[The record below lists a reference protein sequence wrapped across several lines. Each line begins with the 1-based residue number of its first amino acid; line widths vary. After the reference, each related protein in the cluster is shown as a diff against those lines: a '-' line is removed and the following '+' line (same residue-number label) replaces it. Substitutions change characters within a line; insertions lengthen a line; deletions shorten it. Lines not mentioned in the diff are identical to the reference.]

1 MKRSRFPRRA
11 KQTPDTDLLVRL
23 SNELAG
29 ATSRLEDSFWEDR
42 LAKQVTRLLSEKD
55 EQTITNALDQLY
67 SATDQTYGALVDVVE
82 ACAETRH
89 SDSASSHDVIL
100 IALPILAWSRFQ
112 IPSGPIHADHLLSI
126 RVQLQAHLLAG
137 DARLGLA
144 DFLFSP
150 DQLPQSYVDTANLA
164 EKLARAALHSRDLKI
179 DPSVVAETISFL
191 SDTRYLVAAV
201 AGVRGAPL
209 FRWQEGDLTR
219 DEAIARWSEQGSE
232 VLRPLLPACA
242 MDFLPPMAY
251 HAALRE
257 ADLASRP
264 YSLVSAI
271 SFLQTVMARP
281 AADFRAVIGAYHD
294 KQLEEFRIG
303 FCLRGRTEVIHGV
316 VWPLLEN
323 EDDGNETPNQ
333 IEAVLRTS
341 GVVDV
346 LILDQRLPVEY
357 CDDCGAP
364 LYPSPDGE
372 TVHAEMPDEPS
383 EAAPRHL
390 H

>member
-1 MKRSRFPRRA
+1 M
-11 KQTPDTDLLVRL
+11 
-23 SNELAG
+23 
-29 ATSRLEDSFWEDR
+29 EDNFWEDQ
-42 LAKQVTRLLSEKD
+42 LIKQIHRLLSEKD
-55 EQTITNALDQLY
+55 ERTITDTLDQLY
-67 SATDQTYGALVDVVE
+67 AGTDQAYDALIDVIE
-82 ACAETRH
+82 SCAETRY
-89 SDSASSHDVIL
+89 SDAGSGHDAIL

-112 IPSGPIHADHLLSI
+112 IPSGPIHADHLSSI
-126 RVQLQAHLLAG
+126 RVQLQAHLLANG
-137 DARLGLA
+137 VRLGLA

-150 DQLPQSYVDTANLA
+150 DQLPQSYVDTAALT
-164 EKLARAALHSRDLKI
+164 EKLMRAALHNRDLKI
-179 DPSVVAETISFL
+179 DVTQMAETISFL

-201 AGVRGAPL
+201 AGTRGAPL
-209 FRWQEGDLTR
+209 FRWQEGDLGRVLAVTR
-219 DEAIARWSEQGSE
+219 WNEQGSE

-242 MDFLPPMAY
+242 MDMLPPMAY

-257 ADLASRP
+257 ADRASRP
-264 YSLVSAI
+264 YSLIAAI
-271 SFLQTVMARP
+271 SFLQTVMGRP
-281 AADFRAVIGAYHD
+281 SADFRAVIGSYHD

-303 FCLRGRTEVIHGV
+303 FCLRGHIEVIHGV
-316 VWPLLEN
+316 VWPLLES
-323 EDDGNETPNQ
+323 EDEGTETPSQ
-333 IEAVLRTS
+333 IEAVLRAN

-346 LILDQRLPVEY
+346 LVLDQRLPIEY

>member
-11 KQTPDTDLLVRL
+11 KQTPDTELLVRL
-23 SNELAG
+23 STELADS
-29 ATSRLEDSFWEDR
+29 TSRLEDNFWEDQ
-42 LAKQVTRLLSEKD
+42 LIKQIHRLLSEKD
-55 EQTITNALDQLY
+55 ERTITDTLDQLY
-67 SATDQTYGALVDVVE
+67 AGTDQAYDALIDVIE
-82 ACAETRH
+82 SCAETRY
-89 SDSASSHDVIL
+89 SDAGSGHDAIL

-112 IPSGPIHADHLLSI
+112 IPSGPIHADHLSSI
-126 RVQLQAHLLAG
+126 RVQLQAHLLANG
-137 DARLGLA
+137 VRLGLA

-150 DQLPQSYVDTANLA
+150 DQLPQSYVDTAALT
-164 EKLARAALHSRDLKI
+164 EKLMRAALHNRDLKI
-179 DPSVVAETISFL
+179 DVTQMAETISFL

-201 AGVRGAPL
+201 AGTRGAPL
-209 FRWQEGDLTR
+209 FRWQEGDLGRALAVTR
-219 DEAIARWSEQGSE
+219 WNEQGSE

-242 MDFLPPMAY
+242 MDMLPPMAY

-257 ADLASRP
+257 ADRASRP
-264 YSLVSAI
+264 YSLIAAI
-271 SFLQTVMARP
+271 SFLQTVMGRP
-281 AADFRAVIGAYHD
+281 SADFRAVIGSYHD

-303 FCLRGRTEVIHGV
+303 FCLRGHIEVIHGV
-316 VWPLLEN
+316 VWPLLES
-323 EDDGNETPNQ
+323 EDEGTEAPSQ
-333 IEAVLRTS
+333 IEAVLRAN

-346 LILDQRLPVEY
+346 LVLDQRLPIEY

>member
-11 KQTPDTDLLVRL
+11 KQTPDTELLVRL
-23 SNELAG
+23 STELADS
-29 ATSRLEDSFWEDR
+29 TSRLEDNFWEDQ
-42 LAKQVTRLLSEKD
+42 LIKQIHRLLSEKD
-55 EQTITNALDQLY
+55 ERTITDTLDQLY
-67 SATDQTYGALVDVVE
+67 AGTDQAYDALIDVIE
-82 ACAETRH
+82 SCAETRY
-89 SDSASSHDVIL
+89 SDAGSGHDAIL

-112 IPSGPIHADHLLSI
+112 IPSGPIHADHLSSI
-126 RVQLQAHLLAG
+126 RVQLQAHLLANG
-137 DARLGLA
+137 VRLGLA

-150 DQLPQSYVDTANLA
+150 DQLPQSYVDTAALT
-164 EKLARAALHSRDLKI
+164 EKLMRAALHNRDLKI
-179 DPSVVAETISFL
+179 DVTQMAETISFL

-201 AGVRGAPL
+201 AGTRGAPL
-209 FRWQEGDLTR
+209 FRWQEGDLGRALAVTR
-219 DEAIARWSEQGSE
+219 WNEQGSE

-242 MDFLPPMAY
+242 MDMLPPMAY

-257 ADLASRP
+257 ADRASRP
-264 YSLVSAI
+264 YSLIAAI
-271 SFLQTVMARP
+271 SFLQTVMGRP
-281 AADFRAVIGAYHD
+281 SADFRAVIGSYHD

-303 FCLRGRTEVIHGV
+303 FCLRGHIEVIHGV
-316 VWPLLEN
+316 VWPLLES
-323 EDDGNETPNQ
+323 EDEGTETPSQ
-333 IEAVLRTS
+333 IEAVLRAN

-346 LILDQRLPVEY
+346 LVLDQRLPIEY